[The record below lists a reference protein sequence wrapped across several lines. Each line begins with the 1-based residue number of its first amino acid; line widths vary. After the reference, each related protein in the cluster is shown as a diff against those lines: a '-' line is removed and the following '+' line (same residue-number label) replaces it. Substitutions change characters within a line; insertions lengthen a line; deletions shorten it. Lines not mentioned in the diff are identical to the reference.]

1 MIFRLRVIKIIF
13 GVLGFL
19 LCLNLPHAKSKTYRV
34 ALNDT
39 TKKLS
44 ESPSPNSTPYTSDR
58 TVGQHLLAFPS
69 YLLHWTTR
77 PIGWGVKW
85 AERKLPQL
93 FQGERGYYGIYPLF
107 ELGGNTTAA
116 YGLLF
121 YHNKFSK
128 FNHNLRLEA
137 LFGSEDYNDF
147 DFEYTIPNFLSADA
161 KLQFDASYSN
171 DPIESLYGGNS
182 ANLADEQL
190 YATEIISSRFEY
202 WQPLSKHTNLS
213 IEGGYQNTKINPT
226 EQDEDDEFIPS
237 VPQSLQ
243 KTTSLASLATTV
255 RFDFVEGTPRTF
267 SGSRYI
273 ANLGWHHSLTN
284 DQHHYLNYRL
294 QWHQFIPLGFLP
306 NSRRLAF
313 KSSVQKTEPLG
324 DRQVP
329 FYNYPSL
336 GSSRDLR
343 GFPSDRFRDDG
354 SLLLTLEYRY
364 PMWDFADVV
373 FFIDE
378 GQVFSRYSDIAINDF
393 HSSYGFGFHL
403 ISTKG
408 FAFRS
413 EFAFSKE
420 SSRVILSITP
430 NF

>member
-1 MIFRLRVIKIIF
+1 
-13 GVLGFL
+13 
-19 LCLNLPHAKSKTYRV
+19 
-34 ALNDT
+34 
-39 TKKLS
+39 
-44 ESPSPNSTPYTSDR
+44 
-58 TVGQHLLAFPS
+58 LAFPS

-147 DFEYTIPNFLSADA
+147 DFEYTIPNFLSAGA

-190 YATEIISSRFEY
+190 YATEIISGRFEY

-213 IEGGYQNTKINPT
+213 IEGGYQNTEINAT

-273 ANLGWHHSLTN
+273 AKLGWHHSLTN
-284 DQHHYLNYRL
+284 NQHHYLNYSL

-313 KSSVQKTEPLG
+313 KSSLQKTEPLG
-324 DRQVP
+324 DKKIP